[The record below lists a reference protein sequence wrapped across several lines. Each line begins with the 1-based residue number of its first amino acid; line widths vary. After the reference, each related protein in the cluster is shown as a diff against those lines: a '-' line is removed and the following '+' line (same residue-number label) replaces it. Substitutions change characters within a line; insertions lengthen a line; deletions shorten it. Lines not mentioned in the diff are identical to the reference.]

1 MTSVAFMRIPTGE
14 ISLLRNIFGV
24 IATRGLLYEVAETP
38 DQISTAEIV
47 VVDGDNSTAMTLWN
61 TLKDERQGIVGIL
74 VAKKPIAG
82 DGQLWIQRPLN
93 SMKVL
98 AALGK
103 ADVER
108 NPSRVTKRSVEQ
120 RAAPR
125 TLNGMRV
132 LIIDDSATVRKQLE
146 LALGEQGLYVLSA
159 DTGELGLH
167 LLSMHDFDLIFL
179 DVVLPGADGY
189 QICKTIKKNKLKH
202 GVPVVMLTSKS
213 SPFDRVK
220 GSLAGCDTYLT
231 KPVELKRL
239 IEVLRKHLTRSAN
252 AADAASKLALAGQTG
267 IRAAEL

>member
-1 MTSVAFMRIPTGE
+1 MRIPTGE
-14 ISLLRNIFGV
+14 ISLLRNIFDV

-47 VVDGDNSTAMTLWN
+47 VVDGDNSVAMSIWN
-61 TLKDERQGIVGIL
+61 TLKDERPGIIGIL
-74 VAKKPIAG
+74 VARRPIEG

-103 ADVER
+103 ADVKR
-108 NPSRVTKRSVEQ
+108 NPSPRAIKRSVEPN
-120 RAAPR
+120 AAPR
-125 TLNGMRV
+125 TLKGMRV

-146 LALGEQGLYVLSA
+146 EALGDQGLYVLSA

-167 LLSMHDFDLIFL
+167 LLSMQNFDLIFL

-189 QICKTIKKNKLKH
+189 QICKTIKKNKLKN
-202 GVPVVMLTSKS
+202 GIPVVMLTSKS

-220 GSLAGCDTYLT
+220 GSLAGCDTYLI

-239 IEVLRKHLTRSAN
+239 IEVLQKHLIRRAN
-252 AADAASKLALAGQTG
+252 AADAANNRVLAGQTG
-267 IRAAEL
+267 IRAAEM